1 MTDTSTR
8 IEIERVLRRVADL
21 AAIGA
26 IPDTTGCARLALSD
40 ADRAARDLVVSW
52 MRDLGLEIRIDAI
65 GNVAG
70 VWGGRDPDARPV
82 MCGSHIDTVKTG
94 GRYDGAFGVLAG
106 LEVIECLIE
115 RGEQPRRA
123 RAACN

>member
-8 IEIERVLRRVADL
+8 IDIERVLRRVSDL

-40 ADRAARDLVVSW
+40 ADHAARDLVVSW
-52 MRDLGLEIRIDAI
+52 MRDLGLDVRIDAI

-70 VWGGRDPDARPV
+70 VWSGRDPDARPV
-82 MCGSHIDTVKTG
+82 MCGSHIDTVQTG

-106 LEVIECLIE
+106 LAVIDGLVD
-115 RGEQPRRA
+115 
-123 RAACN
+123 